1 MANDEIKKEIEEHL
15 SRAVELH
22 KEIESLTGKI
32 LKELEKVK
40 ELSQKTEKIAPE
52 FPEEKEKE
60 VEEIP
65 EIKVQAPE
73 EEVPEAKEPEIET
86 PEGAEP
92 RVDFSKELEKVQKI
106 KEMLGK
112 PEDIEPKKEEE
123 KIEEVIPPLEKIAE
137 PAGEVEVSFD
147 TEEKAEPVET
157 PPSEQEIEVA
167 IGEETLPEAEKPPE
181 IGEEEMAEA
190 SPFEKVP
197 EISLEEEP
205 KPEEEK
211 PLEVEE
217 PESAE
222 APQVEIEPETPLE
235 EKPVPEEKE
244 IEIEESDTMQTMF
257 SGRWKKHWQDKPGPG
272 EEPAEESKEE
282 PKKEIAPDLH
292 EKETV
297 EAPSPEAKEEEKVPP
312 EPQPDVEIEPEVK
325 IEPEVE
331 IKPAGETE
339 PGVEITDPGT
349 FQGRR
354 ASDAIEY
361 LEKYKKTEPE
371 QDGEVVYYEHN
382 EKIILDSE
390 CVISALQG
398 HLQEGKKL
406 YEKLSQTESPKDQF
420 FVKQEIIKHQEAL
433 RGIIEI
439 ATKLL
444 EKENSSLPQ
453 FTMEIVNEKFLKEM
467 LENLSMQNWS
477 NQDDF
482 TFFDEYANKIKIQFE
497 ALIDPKVDFL
507 TSIIKEFGI

>member
-15 SRAVELH
+15 SKAVELH
-22 KEIESLTGKI
+22 KEIEALTGKI
-32 LKELEKVK
+32 LEELEKVK
-40 ELSQKTEKIAPE
+40 ELSQKTEEIAPE
-52 FPEEKEKE
+52 FPEKKEEEKEKE

-65 EIKVQAPE
+65 EIEVQAPE

-86 PEGAEP
+86 PEGAES

-112 PEDIEPKKEEE
+112 PEEIEPKKEERVEEKREE
-123 KIEEVIPPLEKIAE
+123 KIEGVIPTIEKIETPTGKA
-137 PAGEVEVSFD
+137 EVSFD

-181 IGEEEMAEA
+181 IGEETVGAP
-190 SPFEKVP
+190 PFEKAP
-197 EISLEEEP
+197 EISI
-205 KPEEEK
+205 EEEK

-217 PESAE
+217 PKPEE
-222 APQVEIEPETPLE
+222 APPVEIEPEKPLE
-235 EKPVPEEKE
+235 EKPIPEEKE

-272 EEPAEESKEE
+272 EEPADESKEE
-282 PKKEIAPDLH
+282 PAKEIAPDLS

-297 EAPSPEAKEEEKVPP
+297 EAPSPEEKVEEEAPP
-312 EPQPDVEIEPEVK
+312 ESQPEVK

-331 IKPAGETE
+331 MKPAGEAE
-339 PGVEITDPGT
+339 PGVEISDAGA

-382 EKIILDSE
+382 EKIVLDSE
-390 CVISALQG
+390 CIITALKS

-406 YEKLSQTESPKDQF
+406 YEKLTQTESPKDQF

-439 ATKLL
+439 TTKLL
-444 EKENSSLPQ
+444 EKENCSLPQ
-453 FTMEIVNEKFLKEM
+453 FTMEIISETFLKEM

-482 TFFDEYANKIKIQFE
+482 TFFDEYAKKIEMQFE
-497 ALIDPKVDFL
+497 ARIDPKVDFL
-507 TSIIKEFGI
+507 KSIIEELGI

>member
-15 SRAVELH
+15 SRAAELH

-32 LKELEKVK
+32 LEELEKVK
-40 ELSQKTEKIAPE
+40 ELNQKTEEIAPE

-65 EIKVQAPE
+65 EIEVQMPE

-92 RVDFSKELEKVQKI
+92 GVDFRKELEKVQKI

-112 PEDIEPKKEEE
+112 PEEIEPKKEERVEEKEVPEEKKEEE
-123 KIEEVIPPLEKIAE
+123 KIEEVISPLEKIDE
-137 PAGEVEVSFD
+137 LAGEAEVSFD
-147 TEEKAEPVET
+147 AEEKAEPEET

-167 IGEETLPEAEKPPE
+167 IGEELLPEAEKPPE
-181 IGEEEMAEA
+181 VGEE
-190 SPFEKVP
+190 P
-197 EISLEEEP
+197 I
-205 KPEEEK
+205 
-211 PLEVEE
+211 
-217 PESAE
+217 E
-222 APQVEIEPETPLE
+222 APPIEIEPETPLE
-235 EKPVPEEKE
+235 EKPIQKEKE
-244 IEIEESDTMQTMF
+244 IEIDESDTMQTMF

-272 EEPAEESKEE
+272 EEPVEESKEE
-282 PKKEIAPDLH
+282 SKKEIAPDLH

-297 EAPSPEAKEEEKVPP
+297 EAPSPEAKEEEKIPP

-331 IKPAGETE
+331 VKPAEEPE
-339 PGVEITDPGT
+339 PGVKIDDPGT

-371 QDGEVVYYEHN
+371 QDGEVVYYEHS

-390 CVISALQG
+390 CIITALKS
-398 HLQEGKKL
+398 HLQEGKEL
-406 YEKLSQTESPKDQF
+406 YEKLVQTESPKDQF

-453 FTMEIVNEKFLKEM
+453 HTMEIVNEKFLKEM

-482 TFFDEYANKIKIQFE
+482 TFFDEYVKKIEMQFE
-497 ALIDPKVDFL
+497 ARIDPEVDFL
-507 TSIIKEFGI
+507 RSIIEELGI